1 MSMNEKIKALYGQ
14 YEKILQNYEIHGE
27 IHVDPTMLL
36 TKKEWEEII
45 EIPNNDDYIFL
56 YFLNEPSKLAIQHI
70 KKIIQDN
77 PIEDIMS
84 VHGIF
89 FHMCGSTKVIEGIL
103 EVWENAF
110 DKKTDIVWSDN
121 DDRSS
126 EIGMTVVVYRKHV
139 EG

>member
-1 MSMNEKIKALYGQ
+1 
-14 YEKILQNYEIHGE
+14 
-27 IHVDPTMLL
+27 
-36 TKKEWEEII
+36 
-45 EIPNNDDYIFL
+45 
-56 YFLNEPSKLAIQHI
+56 
-70 KKIIQDN
+70 
-77 PIEDIMS
+77 MS

-121 DDRSS
+121 DVRSS
-126 EIGMTVVVYRKHV
+126 EIGMTVVVYRKLV